1 MKNQT
6 SNKTSTLMTFVRSK
20 KLLKSAFM
28 ISILFSGSMLSFY
41 GLSLSIGSVSGD
53 IYLNFAIL
61 GIADSLSSL
70 ALIFKAKG
78 QNLHLSIERIKKSSF
93 K

>member
-6 SNKTSTLMTFVRSK
+6 SSKTSTLMTFVRSK

-28 ISILFSGSMLSFY
+28 ISVLFSGSMLSFY

-70 ALIFKAKG
+70 ALILKAKG
-78 QNLHLSIERIKKSSF
+78 QNLHLSIERIEKSSF